1 MRSKAIYIHV
11 VAVLFSVS
19 ASMDHLVRSVTVAC
33 DYRLLEN
40 VLGLILKGVTSL
52 FFITI

>member
-1 MRSKAIYIHV
+1 MRNKTIFINV
-11 VAVLFSVS
+11 VAVLFS
-19 ASMDHLVRSVTVAC
+19 MDHLVKSVMMAY

-40 VLGLILKGVTSL
+40 FLGLILKGVMSL